1 MGCEPGRPKGPSA
14 LGPGPRPLLQCQV
27 QKVTKGLFTRAGPPQ
42 PLASC
47 SHSRSQHLCERRG
60 AATSV
65 FLRPFRKGESWRP
78 CPSVHPGACPI
89 CLSPHRLYS
98 ICLYPSVGDG
108 YGRWGCGASTEGVSA
123 LKGLGTLPQT
133 TWRED
138 GAVPGPGE
146 SGGLEQQQEEARL
159 LTASP
164 RGPCRKQVGTGRGEG
179 SQGDAVSR
187 VSV

>member
-146 SGGLEQQQEEARL
+146 SWEALSSSRRRPGSSQQAPGGPAGSRWGQ
-159 LTASP
+159 
-164 RGPCRKQVGTGRGEG
+164 GEG
-179 SQGDAVSR
+179 RAPRETLSAG
-187 VSV
+187 